1 MIARNL
7 SSVNSVLKR
16 MKHFRGARVG
26 RLAGSAVLL
35 IVLGLFTALMVE
47 TFAQRLSHEP
57 DVALAGIS
65 IVDAP

>member
-1 MIARNL
+1 M
-7 SSVNSVLKR
+7 
-16 MKHFRGARVG
+16 G